1 MKENKFAIIEIGSNN
16 TKAHVYEGENSIYNS
31 TITIEFKKHYQQ
43 ENKVDK
49 NDLDKLNE
57 VIKDVLKYTKNV
69 YIYGCSIFRK
79 LSDEELT
86 EINKS
91 LESSFGLSITV
102 VTQEGEAQYT
112 SFGCYN
118 KIDYD
123 KNICIFIG
131 GGGSTELIFVKNK
144 EVIDKKYYDFGVV
157 DITKKFPSLSDD
169 IPSVSFDE
177 VYDYIEDLI
186 KTIDTKAD
194 LLILA
199 GGDHPYWYNNANYE
213 LEENSLYKNERQ
225 KYMLTIEK
233 SDEYDHDA
241 LQTSLD
247 KIRARSDNPLWFD
260 GSRAMKVITNY
271 ISHEI
276 NAKYI
281 IPTNINME
289 DGIKE
294 EKLKS
299 FD

>member
-31 TITIEFKKHYQQ
+31 TDTIEFKKHYQQ

-299 FD
+299 FE